1 MSPKSVHILILDALE
16 TSRLAPDAVEIC
28 YEKQLLMKT
37 IPKGGFPTHG
47 PFLGRLHNVIISI
60 PFNVLPASNNNYL
73 GNSEK
78 DCKVSTASA
87 GASAATAAGSFTNS
101 RCRRPSFPPSLNPK
115 PSFRSQTHR
124 LGILDESEPRPLDSY
139 WKE

>member
-37 IPKGGFPTHG
+37 IPKGGFPTQG

-78 DCKVSTASA
+78 
-87 GASAATAAGSFTNS
+87 
-101 RCRRPSFPPSLNPK
+101 
-115 PSFRSQTHR
+115 R
-124 LGILDESEPRPLDSY
+124 L
-139 WKE
+139 